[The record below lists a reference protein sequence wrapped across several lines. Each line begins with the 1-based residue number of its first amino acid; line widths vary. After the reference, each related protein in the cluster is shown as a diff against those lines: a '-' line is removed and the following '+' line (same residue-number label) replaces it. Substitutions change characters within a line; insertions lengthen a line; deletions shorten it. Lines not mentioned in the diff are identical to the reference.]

1 MAQADANFA
10 IKLALENIQYFDGQ
24 TPVMFTWIKQ
34 IEKAVASLDAES
46 LPRLLKL
53 LRYKVRDNA
62 SDSIRNI
69 NFVSI
74 AEFTIIS
81 KDYSAKK

>member
-34 IEKAVASLDAES
+34 IEKAVGC
-46 LPRLLKL
+46 
-53 LRYKVRDNA
+53 
-62 SDSIRNI
+62 
-69 NFVSI
+69 
-74 AEFTIIS
+74 
-81 KDYSAKK
+81 